1 MARRRVRGRAGSG
14 RQDATAS
21 RTTGRRKVARG
32 NQDASVVSSVF
43 GDVVTTVETG
53 AVGAFRFGQEVVGSG
68 VSRAVSIGSDTLNL
82 IGGAARGVLSVGAR
96 MAESIIGTA
105 QGVYQDALAT
115 ATQSPARARRPR
127 QAGRTT

>member
-1 MARRRVRGRAGSG
+1 MPRRRVRGRAGAG
-14 RQDATAS
+14 RKDATAS
-21 RTTGRRKVARG
+21 RTTGRRKVAR
-32 NQDASVVSSVF
+32 ASRNASGVSNVF

-53 AVGAFRFGQEVVGSG
+53 AVGAFRFGQDILGSG
-68 VSRAVSIGSDTLNL
+68 ASRAVSIGADALDL
-82 IGGAARGVLSVGAR
+82 IGGAARGALSVGAR
-96 MAESIIGTA
+96 LAESIVGPA